1 MFHCRFTFCCDE
13 DQTPNITNIQSL
25 KEIGL
30 HLQMST
36 TTRHSTMNTT
46 GTTYAPSWEINK
58 HALMITI
65 TKSGEV
71 WFSIRFFL
79 QMMFRCRF
87 VFCCGED
94 QSPKHHKHTRFQ
106 KRLDYIFKC
115 QYITIRHWTLNTT
128 GTTCAPNRELNKHAL
143 PITITKSGE
152 VRFSI
157 RFFCRWCFVVDLRF
171 VVMKIKHQKITNTHD
186 FKRD

>member
-1 MFHCRFTFCCDE
+1 MSITTWHSTMNTTGKTYARSRDINKHALRLITITKSGEVRFSIRFLQMMFHRRFTFCCDE

-25 KEIGL
+25 KEIGP

-46 GTTYAPSWEINK
+46 GTTCTPSWEINK

-87 VFCCGED
+87 AFCCGED

-115 QYITIRHWTLNTT
+115 Q
-128 GTTCAPNRELNKHAL
+128 
-143 PITITKSGE
+143 
-152 VRFSI
+152 
-157 RFFCRWCFVVDLRF
+157 
-171 VVMKIKHQKITNTHD
+171 
-186 FKRD
+186 